1 MKKILNVL
9 IAAFLVI
16 MLFYSCSR
24 TNDLNTTY
32 LVDVE
37 NALKNVGSPIMS
49 TLGKRLEYIPLE
61 TDSACLMERIANLAI
76 TDSFIFA
83 SDGTRLLKFS
93 DDGKFISQIGSEGRG
108 PGQYTNLSAIQADQK
123 ARELY
128 VLALRQMLVYDFNGN
143 LKRTFKIDLPTRQF
157 LLDENNIVFH
167 LINLPDAPNNEFSLF
182 ILDRSG
188 NLKEKIK
195 NDVVRV
201 NKGMVVLTSPMY
213 LYNGL
218 IHFIEFGADTLHEYI
233 NSTRKP
239 YAVFRLGNLKIQPDP
254 TMEEAPNIKGLWIN
268 DSKETDDYFF
278 FSYWDGLSNPGK
290 NCIYDKKTGSITV
303 LEENKFINDV
313 DGGLNFWPKRIL
325 TDNTLIDFEEAI
337 SFVNHLKDKQSS
349 GEKIDKKLNDLLNR
363 IDENSNPVIVVLR

>member
-9 IAAFLVI
+9 MTAFLVI

-37 NALKNVGSPIMS
+37 NGLKNVGSPMMS
-49 TLGKRLEYIPLE
+49 TLGKRIEYIPLE
-61 TDSACLMERIANLAI
+61 TDSACLLQRISNLAI

-93 DDGKFISQIGSEGRG
+93 DDGNFISQIGSEGRG
-108 PGQYTNLSAIQADQK
+108 PGQYINLSAIQADQK

-128 VLALRQMLVYDFNGN
+128 VLALRQMVVYDFNGN

-218 IHFIEFGADTLHEYI
+218 VHFIEFGADTLYEYV
-233 NSTRKP
+233 NESRKP

-254 TMEEAPNIKGLWIN
+254 TMEEVPNIKGLWIN

-278 FSYWDGLSNPGK
+278 FSYWDGLSNQGK

-303 LEENKFINDV
+303 LEKNKFINDI

-325 TDNTLIDFEEAI
+325 ADNTLIDFEEAI